1 MPRVNVLNQLGEK
14 VGTVTL
20 KDEVYK
26 IEPNEQVVYEVIN
39 AERAGMRQGTHKV
52 KGRSEVSGG
61 GRKPWRQ
68 KGTGRAR
75 QGSIRSPQWV
85 GGGVVFGPQPR
96 DYSKK
101 VNRKV
106 NSLAIKSLLS
116 SRLATK
122 DLIVLDELKIEN
134 GKTKEFVAVLKALE
148 LENLKTLVILKKAN
162 EEQKEE
168 ALKVLQ
174 SSNNI
179 PSVKVQTVEHVS
191 AYDLILA
198 DKLVL
203 TKEAALEYVEVLK

>member
-85 GGGVVFGPQPR
+85 GGGVVFGPHPR

-106 NSLAIKSLLS
+106 NNLAIKSLLS

-122 DLIVLDELKIEN
+122 DLIVLDELKVEN

-168 ALKVLQ
+168 AFKVLQ

-179 PSVKVQTVEHVS
+179 PSVKVQTVDHVS

>member
-39 AERAGMRQGTHKV
+39 AERAGMRQGTHKT
-52 KGRSEVSGG
+52 KIRSEVRGG

-85 GGGVVFGPQPR
+85 GGGVVFGPHPK

-122 DLIVLDELKIEN
+122 DLIVLDELKVEN

-168 ALKVLQ
+168 AFKVLQ

-179 PSVKVQTVEHVS
+179 PSVKVQTVDHVS

>member
-20 KDEVYK
+20 NDEVYK

-52 KGRSEVSGG
+52 KGRSEVRGG

-85 GGGVVFGPQPR
+85 GGGVVFGPHPK

-122 DLIVLDELKIEN
+122 DLIVLDELKVEN

-168 ALKVLQ
+168 AFKVLQ

-179 PSVKVQTVEHVS
+179 PSVKVQTVDHVS

>member
-85 GGGVVFGPQPR
+85 GGGVVFGPHPR

-168 ALKVLQ
+168 AFKVLQ

-179 PSVKVQTVEHVS
+179 PSVKVQTVDHVS
-191 AYDLILA
+191 AYDLISA

>member
-39 AERAGMRQGTHKV
+39 AERAGMRQGTHKT
-52 KGRSEVSGG
+52 KIRSEVRGG

-85 GGGVVFGPQPR
+85 GGGVAFGPQPR

-122 DLIVLDELKIEN
+122 DLIVLDELKIEK

-148 LENLKTLVILKKAN
+148 LENSKTLVILKKAN

-179 PSVKVQTVEHVS
+179 PSVKVQTVDHVS
-191 AYDLILA
+191 AYDLISA

>member
-1 MPRVNVLNQLGEK
+1 MLQVQVLNQTGEK
-14 VGTVTL
+14 VSELTL
-20 KDEVYK
+20 NELVFG
-26 IEPNEQVVYEVIN
+26 IEPNNQVIYEVVK
-39 AERAGMRQGTHKV
+39 AQRAAMRQGTHDV
-52 KGRSEVSGG
+52 LNRGEVRGG
-61 GRKPWRQ
+61 GKKPWRQ

-85 GGGVVFGPQPR
+85 GGGVAFGPQPR

-148 LENLKTLVILKKAN
+148 LENSKTLVILKKAN

-168 ALKVLQ
+168 AFKVLQ

>member
-20 KDEVYK
+20 NDEVYK

-85 GGGVVFGPQPR
+85 GGGVVFGPHPR

-168 ALKVLQ
+168 AFKVLQ

-179 PSVKVQTVEHVS
+179 PSVKVQTVDHVS
-191 AYDLILA
+191 AYDLISA

>member
-20 KDEVYK
+20 NDEVYK

-106 NSLAIKSLLS
+106 NNLAIKSLLS

-122 DLIVLDELKIEN
+122 DLIVLDELKVEN

-168 ALKVLQ
+168 AFKVLQ

-179 PSVKVQTVEHVS
+179 PSVKVQTVDHVS

>member
-85 GGGVVFGPQPR
+85 GGGVVFGPHPR

-148 LENLKTLVILKKAN
+148 LENLKTLVILKKAT

-168 ALKVLQ
+168 AFKVLQ

-179 PSVKVQTVEHVS
+179 PSVKVQTVDHVS
-191 AYDLILA
+191 AYDLISA

>member
-39 AERAGMRQGTHKV
+39 AERAGMRQGTHKT
-52 KGRSEVSGG
+52 KIRSEVRGG

-85 GGGVVFGPQPR
+85 GGGVVFGPHPR

-101 VNRKV
+101 
-106 NSLAIKSLLS
+106 
-116 SRLATK
+116 
-122 DLIVLDELKIEN
+122 
-134 GKTKEFVAVLKALE
+134 
-148 LENLKTLVILKKAN
+148 
-162 EEQKEE
+162 
-168 ALKVLQ
+168 
-174 SSNNI
+174 
-179 PSVKVQTVEHVS
+179 
-191 AYDLILA
+191 
-198 DKLVL
+198 
-203 TKEAALEYVEVLK
+203 

>member
-85 GGGVVFGPQPR
+85 GGGVAFGPQPR

-122 DLIVLDELKIEN
+122 DLIVLDELKIEK

-168 ALKVLQ
+168 AFKVLQ

-179 PSVKVQTVEHVS
+179 PSVKVQTVDHVS